1 MLKHIC
7 LLSVVILFA
16 ACRDKG
22 KNGDL
27 LDEMAGRE
35 INEPYEP
42 LFLQD
47 TAVASLKK
55 VTIKD
60 NYYKPAIER
69 EVVNFYKKYNYQTR
83 WLYQNKPSPLFASY
97 IKLSLDHKSRRQH
110 REV

>member
-1 MLKHIC
+1 MHTKIIPMLKHIC

-60 NYYKPAIER
+60 NYYKPAI
-69 EVVNFYKKYNYQTR
+69 YNR
-83 WLYQNKPSPLFASY
+83 QNEMY
-97 IKLSLDHKSRRQH
+97 IFLK
-110 REV
+110 

>member
-22 KNGDL
+22 KGDL
-27 LDEMAGRE
+27 LDEMASRE

-42 LFLQD
+42 IFLQD
-47 TAVASLKK
+47 TAVASLEK

-60 NYYKPAIER
+60 KYYRTAIER
-69 EVVNFYKKYNYQTR
+69 GGQLLQK
-83 WLYQNKPSPLFASY
+83 
-97 IKLSLDHKSRRQH
+97 I
-110 REV
+110 

>member
-1 MLKHIC
+1 MHTKIIPMLKHIC

-47 TAVASLKK
+47 TAVASFLPLISRPLRSLPIM
-55 VTIKD
+55 VFSHRTIG
-60 NYYKPAIER
+60 NMSWIP
-69 EVVNFYKKYNYQTR
+69 
-83 WLYQNKPSPLFASY
+83 
-97 IKLSLDHKSRRQH
+97 
-110 REV
+110 